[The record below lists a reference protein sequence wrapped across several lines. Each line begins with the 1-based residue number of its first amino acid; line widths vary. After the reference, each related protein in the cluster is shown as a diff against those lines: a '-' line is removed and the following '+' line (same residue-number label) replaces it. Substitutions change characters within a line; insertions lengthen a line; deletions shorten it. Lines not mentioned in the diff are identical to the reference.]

1 MSSSEAEP
9 AEEHPEEPGADQ
21 IKEEPLEVAKSK
33 SPESAEERERDVD
46 MNAEHG
52 PAVYGG
58 EAPPAQ
64 KSDGANM
71 SPSPRRAAPASPLPS
86 PLRLVRPP
94 PLSLSHQCV
103 CLLRQQKLVDL
114 AGRPVPTT
122 RWLLPER
129 QRPRGKLG
137 GGSQL
142 TMH

>member
-46 MNAEHG
+46 MNADSPPEW
-52 PAVYGG
+52 GG
-58 EAPPAQ
+58 TT
-64 KSDGANM
+64 
-71 SPSPRRAAPASPLPS
+71 SPSPQRAAQAPRAASASPS
-86 PLRLVRPP
+86 PP
-94 PLSLSHQCV
+94 PSTQAGSASAPEPEPPVRVPSQAAKASGPSWETCS
-103 CLLRQQKLVDL
+103 DETL
-114 AGRPVPTT
+114 ALARTT
-122 RWLLPER
+122 SAALKAR
-129 QRPRGKLG
+129 